1 ENYLNDILTRNDI
14 VAENNEGLTAILDDA
29 LSNHQEIP
37 FMAIDNERSLEKIN
51 GKYRYILRLYSSL
64 INGQRAMVT
73 HSDIPVFFDILV
85 PDGECADECET
96 KVRDILSGSKT
107 YLRIYTSSTGKR
119 KTAMKAIQDNNYETA
134 SDNLYSFHHKVAREN
149 RIQLFGDHT
158 LVFTWDIET
167 QSQEL
172 GEFAKVLDLNQNVF
186 MICITLHWKD
196 DPKPLKNQENLL
208 KAFTLCWRAFVTDIQ
223 KYREKI
229 GAKSENIFKKKNTV
243 KAPEEGEEDLEENEY
258 MGGPIKIK
266 ISAEDDF
273 TSSFLK
279 LPDALCCQDLL
290 VNQSIINDYR
300 EIASIAYVSLFD
312 VHYRANRMKVQ
323 NLLSAYAVK
332 RDMVINTRRPVTE
345 LDFASL
351 YPSIIMV
358 YNLSPEKFIFDPK
371 DADIAQNN
379 ENNLYKI
386 EFSFNKHIVQACC
399 ICHDSQMEKKGLYL
413 GLLEDLFNKRL
424 KLKARL
430 APLGKKKQ
438 HLGKMISLAKERGKR
453 IPESLNLEYSSIC
466 FDYDYWD
473 LNQKALKLYMNT
485 FYEEAGNSKSPIF
498 LHELAY
504 EIIIAGKTTLI
515 LLPNSYQ
522 RKGLG

>member
-1 ENYLNDILTRNDI
+1 QVIRYSSENYLNDILTRNDI

-96 KVRDILSGSKT
+96 KVRDILSGKKKT

-134 SDNLYSFHHKVAREN
+134 SDNL
-149 RIQLFGDHT
+149 DHT

-172 GEFAKVLDLNQNVF
+172 GEFAKVLDLNQNTEPDLRWTTI
-186 MICITLHWKD
+186 ICR
-196 DPKPLKNQENLL
+196 NQENLL

-332 RDMVINTRRPVTE
+332 RDMVINTRPVTE